1 MTLFLHK
8 NDILDIELYKFLNL
22 DLIELNQQQ
31 IMNYWLVNYKNQNKI
46 YNVETFKQKYNHLY
60 PYSNYSTQNIINW
73 IYNERP
79 KSHKVY
85 HIEEVLI
92 DLSFKKPILE
102 NGISLIIRAKNEEKN
117 VAICIES
124 VINYVDEI
132 IFVDNNSTDKTFEII
147 NTYASKYDKIK
158 VYQYN
163 IKVNRVGIEHLQALK
178 NNDKNTLG
186 TFYNW
191 CLSKATKKIVFKW
204 DADFICIQ
212 HNFKKLV
219 DEYKLQN
226 MTQNIAIWFTG
237 YTLFINNEKYYINT
251 KSFYDEYRIFSY
263 ENNFKWYD
271 ANLCEYTEP
280 YLKNC
285 SNKYKF
291 IEPLFYEIKS
301 FFLRRQVERVAFLH

>member
-1 MTLFLHK
+1 MTSA
-8 NDILDIELYKFLNL
+8 FLNVQL
-22 DLIELNQQQ
+22 
-31 IMNYWLVNYKNQNKI
+31 
-46 YNVETFKQKYNHLY
+46 
-60 PYSNYSTQNIINW
+60 
-73 IYNERP
+73 R
-79 KSHKVY
+79 
-85 HIEEVLI
+85 
-92 DLSFKKPILE
+92 KK
-102 NGISLIIRAKNEEKN
+102 R
-117 VAICIES
+117 
-124 VINYVDEI
+124 
-132 IFVDNNSTDKTFEII
+132 TDKRTNNNKE
-147 NTYASKYDKIK
+147 
-158 VYQYN
+158 
-163 IKVNRVGIEHLQALK
+163 K

-271 ANLCEYTEP
+271 ANLCEYTDP

-285 SNKYKF
+285 FNKYKF
-291 IEPLFYEIKS
+291 IEPLFYEIKRTDLDE
-301 FFLRRQVERVAFLH
+301 FEERSMLIDNRDIKDFHLLQNLKNNSLNNK